1 MFGVIVQS
9 APTNGAVRQTAVI
22 PHAGSA
28 RVFTRMGAGQRGSSG
43 AWLETLPAGNLEF
56 ERLLGE
62 PASVAITET
71 DAKALDQ
78 DPAPTVLLQKLARRV
93 NNIATLNPDPA
104 QTLQAVLADLTKVA
118 VDDPASLVIY
128 SGKPQLGG
136 SLPVIQVVGGIPPLA
151 NRPAPVAPTAP
162 VVAPTASDPE
172 LVFQLRVPQLTDS
185 DVTSYIPRSDI
196 YGVSEDALYDFCR
209 RSGKNLGLEGH
220 AGTGKTSSARYQSAR
235 WGVPFLTLECGIM
248 LTDADTQGKYVPDG
262 LGGLRWVNAPLVE
275 AIQQPSIVLLNE
287 VTRMPAK
294 SAQLFL
300 RLLQERELQ
309 LSNHF
314 GEVIQVH
321 PECVFVADF
330 NSGYRGTTP
339 LDQAFADRLGTK
351 VVFSWS
357 EEAESKRIPSP
368 ALLEFAKGLRI
379 GAELEGK
386 YSVPVTTR
394 LLLNFVDHA
403 KGLGF
408 NFAVQSFVNAFPVEE
423 QDAFKMLF
431 AVYSDNIANELGVT
445 NNANL

>member
-1 MFGVIVQS
+1 MFGVIIAS
-9 APTNGAVRQTAVI
+9 LPSNGVSRQTAVI
-22 PHAGSA
+22 PHNGTV
-28 RVFTRMGAGQRGSSG
+28 RIFTRIGAGQRGSSG
-43 AWLETLPAGNLEF
+43 AWSETTPAGNLEF
-56 ERLLGE
+56 ERIIAT
-62 PASVAITET
+62 PASVAITES
-71 DAKALDQ
+71 DAKALDN
-78 DPAPTVLLQKLARRV
+78 DPAPTVLLQKLARKV
-93 NNIATLNPDPA
+93 NLLTGLNPDPA

-118 VDDPASLVIY
+118 VEDPASLVVY
-128 SGKPQLGG
+128 SGK
-136 SLPVIQVVGGIPPLA
+136 QVSAPNLA
-151 NRPAPVAPTAP
+151 PAPTPTAP
-162 VVAPTASDPE
+162 VRPTATAVAPTNSDSE
-172 LVFQLRVPQLTDS
+172 LVFSLRVPQLTDS
-185 DVTSYIPRSDI
+185 DVASYIPRSDI

-209 RSGKNLGLEGH
+209 KSAKNLGLEGH

-262 LGGLRWVNAPLVE
+262 VGGLRWVNAPLVE

-287 VTRMPAK
+287 VTRMPPK

-309 LSNHF
+309 LSNHL
-314 GEVIQVH
+314 GEVIPVH

-357 EEAESKRIPSP
+357 SEAEAQRIPSQS
-368 ALLEFAKGLRI
+368 LLEFARSLRY
-379 GAELEGK
+379 GAEVEGK

-394 LLLNFVDHA
+394 ILLNFVDHA

-408 NFAVQSFVNAFPVEE
+408 NFAVRSFINAFPAEE

-431 AVYSDNIANELGVT
+431 EVHADNIANELGVT
-445 NNANL
+445 NNANLNNANL